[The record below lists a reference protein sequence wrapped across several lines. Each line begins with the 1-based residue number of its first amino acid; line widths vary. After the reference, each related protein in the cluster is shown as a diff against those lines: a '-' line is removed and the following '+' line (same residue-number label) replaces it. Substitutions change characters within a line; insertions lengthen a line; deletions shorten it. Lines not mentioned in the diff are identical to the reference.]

1 MQQNQPR
8 FFPLRRLLFPYSGEE
23 PLTRAQGARV
33 IVSWAIFFPVV
44 LMVGTLPFVLFVKNA
59 SLQGILLLLL
69 LIFLGGVAIFGGL
82 AWFVVFTINR
92 SARIFQ
98 AQRAQLSASSASS
111 VRNSNPSGGR
121 YGS

>member
-59 SLQGILLLLL
+59 SLQGTLLLLL

-82 AWFVVFTINR
+82 AWIVVFTINR

-98 AQRAQLSASSASS
+98 DQRAQASSASS

>member
-8 FFPLRRLLFPYSGEE
+8 FFPVRRLLFPYSGEE

-33 IVSWAIFFPVV
+33 IVAWAIFFPVV

-59 SLQGILLLLL
+59 SLQGTILLLL
-69 LIFLGGVAIFGGL
+69 LIFLAGVATFGGL

-98 AQRAQLSASSASS
+98 AQKAQRSVSS
-111 VRNSNPSGGR
+111 VSNSNPSGGR

>member
-1 MQQNQPR
+1 MQQNPLR
-8 FFPLRRLLFPYSGEE
+8 LFPLRRLLFPYSGEE

-33 IVSWAIFFPVV
+33 IVTWAIFFPAV

-59 SLQGILLLLL
+59 PLQGIVLLLL
-69 LIFLGGVAIFGGL
+69 LIFLAGVAVFGGL

-92 SARIFQ
+92 SARIYQ
-98 AQRAQLSASSASS
+98 AQRARWSTTTTSSISNN
-111 VRNSNPSGGR
+111 NSSGGR